1 MYSQQKAKITNKN
14 LDQYLLQ
21 AKKILN
27 EYVLCDYCAGRL
39 FAKKMGLSS
48 HQLLGKKIK
57 NLLHYKSTKNCY
69 ICKDILSNLK
79 TIVNRI
85 LEKSSDYEFSTF
97 VIGAILRPSV
107 TDRDDVIRSKFK
119 LQGIDSVKTAITQQL
134 AKKFAKKTKTKV
146 DFLCP
151 DLTFTFNFKNDSC
164 ELQARTLILSGRY
177 IKKIRGMPQKQIPC
191 TNCKGRGCLEC
202 NYHGISK
209 FTSIEGKISKL
220 LFEKFNGTQ
229 TKITWIGGEDKNSLV
244 LGNGRPFFAKLLNPK
259 KRKASLEKKFAEDE
273 IEIHNL
279 KIISKIPKEP
289 IHFKST
295 IELSIFTEKKLNSK
309 DLTSLKSLI
318 KTPIVIYEKP
328 NKRNQKSIYSVKFK
342 KSSPKSFLLWITADG
357 GLPIKRFV
365 EGNNIQPNIAE
376 LIGHKCECKEFDF
389 HKIDLINF

>member
-27 EYVLCDYCAGRL
+27 EYDLCDYCAGRL

-48 HQLLGKKIK
+48 HQLLGGKIK

-69 ICKDILSNLK
+69 ICKDILSNLT

-119 LQGIDSVKTAITQQL
+119 
-134 AKKFAKKTKTKV
+134 
-146 DFLCP
+146 
-151 DLTFTFNFKNDSC
+151 
-164 ELQARTLILSGRY
+164 
-177 IKKIRGMPQKQIPC
+177 
-191 TNCKGRGCLEC
+191 GRGCLEC

-209 FTSIEGKISKL
+209 FTSVEGKISKL

-309 DLTSLKSLI
+309 
-318 KTPIVIYEKP
+318 
-328 NKRNQKSIYSVKFK
+328 
-342 KSSPKSFLLWITADG
+342 
-357 GLPIKRFV
+357 
-365 EGNNIQPNIAE
+365 
-376 LIGHKCECKEFDF
+376 
-389 HKIDLINF
+389 

>member
-69 ICKDILSNLK
+69 ICKYILSNLK
-79 TIVNRI
+79 TIINRI

-119 LQGIDSVKTAITQQL
+119 LQGIDSVKT
-134 AKKFAKKTKTKV
+134 AKKTKTKV

-177 IKKIRGMPQKQIPC
+177 IKKIRGMPQKQI
-191 TNCKGRGCLEC
+191 
-202 NYHGISK
+202 
-209 FTSIEGKISKL
+209 
-220 LFEKFNGTQ
+220 
-229 TKITWIGGEDKNSLV
+229 
-244 LGNGRPFFAKLLNPK
+244 
-259 KRKASLEKKFAEDE
+259 
-273 IEIHNL
+273 
-279 KIISKIPKEP
+279 
-289 IHFKST
+289 
-295 IELSIFTEKKLNSK
+295 
-309 DLTSLKSLI
+309 
-318 KTPIVIYEKP
+318 
-328 NKRNQKSIYSVKFK
+328 
-342 KSSPKSFLLWITADG
+342 
-357 GLPIKRFV
+357 
-365 EGNNIQPNIAE
+365 
-376 LIGHKCECKEFDF
+376 
-389 HKIDLINF
+389 